1 MTRVLLLSSPIF
13 GHVSPM
19 LALGRGLRGRGHE
32 VTLLTGSKY
41 AASAAGAGL
50 DFLPLPPEVDYD
62 DADLESW
69 LPRRQHRTRIA
80 AGRYDITGLFVRPL
94 GAQHRAVTRALAL
107 RSYDAVVADTAFLGV
122 LPLLTGA
129 GARPPVFGVSI
140 TPLALTSADC
150 APFGSGMAPGRTA
163 AARLRNRQI
172 DFLLRHGPLKP
183 LQQSL
188 DGQLAALGQ
197 PPCPVGYF
205 DVAALFDRTF
215 HLSVPGLEYPR
226 RDLPA
231 SIVFTGPLPPGRPDL
246 VCDAWSPPPGD
257 TPIVHVTQGTFANA
271 DLTALLVPCLEALAD
286 EPVRVVATTGGRP
299 VDRVLE
305 LLGGR
310 LPANAQLAEL
320 VPYADLLPHTAAVVT
335 NGGWGGVQQA
345 LAHGVPVV
353 VAGASEEKPEV
364 AARVAWS
371 GAGLDLRTG
380 RPSPRRLRNAVRAV
394 LDRPRHRAA
403 AARLQAEF
411 AAMPDPVDVV
421 AAAVAKSA
429 RVPAARTS

>member
-1 MTRVLLLSSPIF
+1 MSKVLLLSSPIF

-19 LALGRGLRGRGHE
+19 LALGRGLRQRGHE

-50 DFLPLPPEVDYD
+50 DFLPLPHEVDYD
-62 DADLESW
+62 DADLEAW
-69 LPRRQHRTRIA
+69 LPKRQHRTRIA
-80 AGRYDITGLFVRPL
+80 AGRYDITGMFVRPL
-94 GAQHRAVTRALAL
+94 GPQHRAVARALAAVP
-107 RSYDAVVADTAFLGV
+107 YDAVVADTAFLGA
-122 LPLLTGA
+122 LPLLLGTDP
-129 GARPPVFGVSI
+129 RPPVLGVSI
-140 TPLALTSADC
+140 TPLSLTSPDC

-183 LQQSL
+183 LQAAL
-188 DGQLAALGQ
+188 DAQLAALGG
-197 PPCPVGYF
+197 PPSPVGYF
-205 DVAALFDRTF
+205 DVAGLFDRTF

-226 RDLPA
+226 RDLPD
-231 SIVFTGPLPPGRPDL
+231 SIVFTGPLPPARPDL
-246 VCDAWSPPPGD
+246 ACEPWTPPPRD
-257 TPIVHVTQGTFANA
+257 APLVHVTQGTFANG
-271 DLTALLVPCLEALAD
+271 DPTALLVPTLRALAD

-299 VDRVLE
+299 VADVLAR
-305 LLGGR
+305 LDGP

-320 VPYADLLPHTAAVVT
+320 VPYADLLPLTSVLVT

-345 LAHGVPVV
+345 LSHGVPVV

-380 RPSPRRLRNAVRAV
+380 RPSPRRIRNAVRTA
-394 LDRPRHRAA
+394 LHRPRHRAA
-403 AARLQAEF
+403 AERLRAEF
-411 AAMPDPVDVV
+411 TAMPDPVDVV
-421 AAAVAKSA
+421 AAAVLESA
-429 RVPAARTS
+429 RAPAVRTR